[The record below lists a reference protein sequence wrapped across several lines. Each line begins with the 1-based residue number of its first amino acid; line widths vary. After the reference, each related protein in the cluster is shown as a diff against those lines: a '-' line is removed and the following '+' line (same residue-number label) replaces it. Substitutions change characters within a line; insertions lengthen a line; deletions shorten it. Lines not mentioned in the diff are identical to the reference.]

1 MEDVKVYIVV
11 NLEINDADTYRKYEK
26 GFFGFLK
33 KYEGEFITYDDSFE
47 NLEGEEPLKGG
58 RVIIFSFP
66 SEELARK
73 WWADTEYQE
82 LSEFRR
88 QGTVTKSL
96 SMVKGLPPRG

>member
-1 MEDVKVYIVV
+1 
-11 NLEINDADTYRKYEK
+11 
-26 GFFGFLK
+26 
-33 KYEGEFITYDDSFE
+33 
-47 NLEGEEPLKGG
+47 
-58 RVIIFSFP
+58 VIIFSFP

-96 SMVKGLPPRG
+96 SMVKGLPSRG